1 MRRRRA
7 SVLTNAR
14 CAFPK
19 RFLQSPLFTLSRRVA
34 LILPDSSRRL
44 RRRSNITNHPPRFG
58 EDVKKDVRQRRGGL
72 RDALGGSPAVPKWTR
87 STSSRRRS
95 RPARTRATVRPRL
108 RRRRR
113 CRRRRL
119 PRPPPPP
126 PPQPCSPPPPAL
138 PPPGPGRASHHL
150 SARADS
156 ARSDLPLRTLRL
168 RGARDHGARA
178 GPRVP
183 PGRAAGHSC
192 VAALRGPA
200 LRLRRAQRALSLA
213 RSHGRALLASRRG
226 RAGPDPVRVRGARAA
241 GGRRAHARA
250 GLRGACE
257 RSVTARSSARG
268 LRLCAPIHGH
278 AHAPV
283 ALRQL
288 TPQRLHRMLRASQDR
303 ALQVAFEELGSRL
316 EGKLGA
322 LVASG
327 EHDWLEDEDSALYFE
342 LETLPGYS
350 CNVSGASGCAALA
363 AASAAR
369 WWRR

>member
-1 MRRRRA
+1 M
-7 SVLTNAR
+7 
-14 CAFPK
+14 
-19 RFLQSPLFTLSRRVA
+19 
-34 LILPDSSRRL
+34 
-44 RRRSNITNHPPRFG
+44 
-58 EDVKKDVRQRRGGL
+58 KKDVRQLSRAEGRARRQPGG
-72 RDALGGSPAVPKWTR
+72 PKWTR

-126 PPQPCSPPPPAL
+126 PQPCSPPPPAL
-138 PPPGPGRASHHL
+138 PPQAPAAPLTTSPRAPTPPAVIYRYGRFVYEGPVITEPVLGLEYLPGVLQGIRAL
-150 SARADS
+150 PPSA
-156 ARSDLPLRTLRL
+156 
-168 RGARDHGARA
+168 
-178 GPRVP
+178 
-183 PGRAAGHSC
+183 
-192 VAALRGPA
+192 GPA

-268 LRLCAPIHGH
+268 PRLCAPINGH

-288 TPQRLHRMLRASQDR
+288 TPQRLHRLRRASQDR